1 LAETSATTQAQAAQS
16 TLAPAQLSV
25 RMRHRIGALEVD
37 VDFRLDKPW
46 TILFGPSGS
55 GKTTIL
61 RAIAGLLRPDEGSIV
76 LMEASGTALTLVD
89 TPAGIFMPPHQ
100 RRIRMAAQ
108 QPNLFP
114 HRSALGN
121 LLYAL
126 PETRHGE
133 DGAIGLLTDFDLAD
147 KGGNLPKQLSG
158 GEAQRLNLA
167 RALAAPHSRMLLLDE
182 PFSGMDGSRR
192 ERILPYIRDRAAKD
206 FVPVLSVTHDVA
218 EAFQLGAEVIKLA
231 EGRVVEQ
238 GPVEV
243 VLAEERAR
251 LLTQLNPAGL
261 KETGGSR
268 A

>member
-1 LAETSATTQAQAAQS
+1 MAETSATTQTQATQS
-16 TLAPAQLSV
+16 KLAPALLSV
-25 RMRHRIGALEVD
+25 KMRHRIGALEVD
-37 VDFRLDKPW
+37 VDFRLAKPW

-61 RAIAGLLRPDEGSIV
+61 RAIAGLLRPDEGRIV
-76 LMEASGTALTLVD
+76 FTEPSGTALKTSFILVD
-89 TPAGIFMPPHQ
+89 THAGIFMPTHQ

-121 LLYAL
+121 LMYAL
-126 PETRHGE
+126 PDTRQWAE
-133 DGAIGLLTDFDLAD
+133 EAADFLSDFDLAD
-147 KGGNLPKQLSG
+147 KGDNLPKQLSG

-192 ERILPYIRDRAAKD
+192 ERILPYIRNKAAKD
-206 FVPVLSVTHDVA
+206 SVPVLSVTHDVA

-231 EGRVVEQ
+231 EGHVVEQ

-251 LLTQLNPAGL
+251 LLRQLNPGAG
-261 KETGGSR
+261 SPS
-268 A
+268 

>member
-1 LAETSATTQAQAAQS
+1 LAETSETPLAQTAQP
-16 TLAPAQLSV
+16 TLAPASLSV
-25 RMRHRIGALEVD
+25 RIRHRIGALEVD
-37 VDFRLDKPW
+37 VDFKLDRPW

-61 RAIAGLLRPDEGSIV
+61 RAIAGLLEPDEGRIV
-76 LMEASGTALTLVD
+76 LTEASGTALKTSLTLVD
-89 TPAGIFMPPHQ
+89 THAGIFMPPHQ

-114 HRSALGN
+114 HRTALGN
-121 LLYAL
+121 LMYAS
-126 PETRHGE
+126 PDIRHRE
-133 DGAIGLLTDFDLAD
+133 DGATGLLNDFDLAD
-147 KGGNLPKQLSG
+147 KEDNLPAQLSG

-182 PFSGMDGSRR
+182 PFSGMDGTRR
-192 ERILPYIRDRAAKD
+192 ERILPYIRNKAARD
-206 FVPVLSVTHDVA
+206 SVPVLSVTHDVA

-243 VLAEERAR
+243 VLAQERAR
-251 LLTQLNPAGL
+251 LLVQLG
-261 KETGGSR
+261 KE
-268 A
+268 

>member
-1 LAETSATTQAQAAQS
+1 MAETSATPMAQAAQS
-16 TLAPAQLSV
+16 IHAPSRLSV
-25 RMRHRIGALEVD
+25 RMRHRVGALEVD
-37 VDFRLDKPW
+37 VDFRLNQPW
-46 TILFGPSGS
+46 AILFGPSGS

-61 RAIAGLLRPDEGSIV
+61 RAIAGLLRPDEGRIV
-76 LMEASGTALTLVD
+76 LTEESGTALTLVD
-89 TPAGIFMPPHQ
+89 SQAGIFVPPHQ

-108 QPNLFP
+108 QANLFP

-126 PETRHGE
+126 PDVRQQAGV
-133 DGAIGLLTDFDLAD
+133 AARLLGDFDLAE
-147 KGGNLPKQLSG
+147 KGDYRPTQLSG

-167 RALAAPHSRMLLLDE
+167 RALAAPQSRMLLLDE

-192 ERILPYIRDRAAKD
+192 ERILPYIRNKAARE

-251 LLTQLNPAGL
+251 LLAQLNGVA
-261 KETGGSR
+261 ESR